1 MTEEKKEY
9 RLTKQ
14 VKIYGW
20 SCKLGAN
27 QLNELLEKTGLKGF
41 IEDAAIVPV
50 PNTDMVQV
58 KSIDIFT
65 PIIDDPEIMGEIAAC
80 NVTNDIFAMNVPE
93 VSGMLVFLAINQN
106 TPMHIAEGILRG
118 IKTFM
123 EQKINSKVVG
133 GHTIYN
139 EWPLIGGEASGF
151 VDKNNLIKKYGV
163 KRGDKILL
171 TKPIGLQ
178 AIMAAYRL
186 QKDFPDMLE
195 EYSSNELNNSI
206 KLAIDLMT
214 TSNQGVVKTIY
225 SYDDFSFIHAM
236 TDVSGFGFAG
246 SLREMLQN
254 SGLSAIIETV
264 PSIRFSKNL
273 SEEYGY
279 AFNDCSCSETAGG
292 MLLAI
297 DPSKV
302 EDFSNALSSN
312 NISNWIVGTIDNKVD
327 ELVRI
332 SKKVEQIEISKV

>member
-1 MTEEKKEY
+1 
-9 RLTKQ
+9 
-14 VKIYGW
+14 
-20 SCKLGAN
+20 
-27 QLNELLEKTGLKGF
+27 
-41 IEDAAIVPV
+41 
-50 PNTDMVQV
+50 MVQV

-65 PIIDDPEIMGEIAAC
+65 PIIDEPEIMGQIAAC
-80 NVTNDIFAMNVPE
+80 NVTNDIFAMNVPD
-93 VSGMLVFLAINQN
+93 VSGMLVFLAINKN

-118 IKTFM
+118 INKFM

-133 GHTIYN
+133 GHTIYS

-151 VDKNNLIKKYGV
+151 VNKNNLIRKHGV
-163 KRGDKILL
+163 KKGDKLIL

-206 KLAIDLMT
+206 ELAINLMT

-225 SYDDFSFIHAM
+225 TYEDFSFIHAM
-236 TDVSGFGFAG
+236 TDVTGFGLSG
-246 SLREMLQN
+246 HLKEMLQK
-254 SGLSAIIETV
+254 SRLSAIIETI
-264 PSIRFSKNL
+264 PSIRLSKNL
-273 SEEYGY
+273 SEELGY
-279 AFNDCSCSETAGG
+279 AFDSCLCSETAGG

-312 NISNWIVGTIDNKVD
+312 GISNWTVGTFDNKEA

-332 SKKVEQIEISKV
+332 SKKVEQIEITKI

>member
-1 MTEEKKEY
+1 MEKIPEY

-27 QLNELLEKTGLKGF
+27 QLEELLEKTGLKGF

-50 PNTDMVQV
+50 PNSDMVQV

-65 PIIDDPEIMGEIAAC
+65 PLVDEPEIMGEISAC

-93 VSGMLVFLAINQN
+93 VSGMLVFLAINKN
-106 TPMHIAEGILRG
+106 TPMYIAEGILRG
-118 IKTFM
+118 INRFM

-151 VDKNNLIKKYGV
+151 VNKNNLIRKHGV
-163 KRGDKILL
+163 KKGDKLIL
-171 TKPIGLQ
+171 TKPIGIQ
-178 AIMAAYRL
+178 PIMAAYRL
-186 QKDFPDMLE
+186 QKDFPEMLE
-195 EYSSNELNNSI
+195 GYSSKELNNSI
-206 KLAIDLMT
+206 ELAINLMT

-225 SYDDFSFIHAM
+225 TYPDFSFIHAM
-236 TDVSGFGFAG
+236 TDVTGFGLSG
-246 SLREMLQN
+246 HLKEMLQS
-254 SGLSAIIETV
+254 SGLSAVIEKV
-264 PSIRFSKNL
+264 PSIKFSKNL
-273 SEEYGY
+273 SEELGY
-279 AFNDCSCSETAGG
+279 AFDDCLCSETAGG
-292 MLLAI
+292 MLIAV

-302 EDFSNALSSN
+302 EDFSSALSSDG
-312 NISNWIVGTIDNKVD
+312 ISNWTVGTIDNKED

-332 SKKVEQIEISKV
+332 SKKVEQIEINKA

>member
-1 MTEEKKEY
+1 MEKIPEY

-27 QLNELLEKTGLKGF
+27 QLDELLEKTGLKGF

-50 PNTDMVQV
+50 PNSDMVQV

-65 PIIDDPEIMGEIAAC
+65 PLVDEPEIMGEISAC

-93 VSGMLVFLAINQN
+93 VSGMLVFLAINKN
-106 TPMHIAEGILRG
+106 TPMYIAEGILRG
-118 IKTFM
+118 INRFM

-133 GHTIYN
+133 GHTIYS

-151 VDKNNLIKKYGV
+151 VDKNKLIRKHGV
-163 KRGDKILL
+163 KKGDKLLL

-178 AIMAAYRL
+178 PIMAAYRL

-195 EYSSNELNNSI
+195 EFSSNELNKSI
-206 KLAIDLMT
+206 ELAINLMT

-225 SYDDFSFIHAM
+225 TFDDFSFIHAM
-236 TDVSGFGFAG
+236 TDVTGFGLSG
-246 SLREMLQN
+246 HLKEMLQN
-254 SGLSAIIETV
+254 SGLSAVIDTI
-264 PSIRFSKNL
+264 PSIKFSKKL

-279 AFNDCSCSETAGG
+279 AFNECLCSETAGG

-297 DPSKV
+297 DPTKV
-302 EDFSNALSSN
+302 EDFSNALSSSG
-312 NISNWIVGTIDNKVD
+312 ITNWTVGTIDNKED

-332 SKKVEQIEISKV
+332 SKKVEQIEITKV

>member
-1 MTEEKKEY
+1 
-9 RLTKQ
+9 
-14 VKIYGW
+14 
-20 SCKLGAN
+20 
-27 QLNELLEKTGLKGF
+27 
-41 IEDAAIVPV
+41 
-50 PNTDMVQV
+50 MVQV

-65 PIIDDPEIMGEIAAC
+65 PLVDEPEIMGEISAC

-93 VSGMLVFLAINQN
+93 VSGMLVFLAINKN
-106 TPMHIAEGILRG
+106 TPMNIAEGILRG
-118 IKTFM
+118 INRFM
-123 EQKINSKVVG
+123 EQKINSQVVG

-151 VDKNNLIKKYGV
+151 VDKNNLIRKHGV
-163 KRGDKILL
+163 KKGDKLIL

-195 EYSSNELNNSI
+195 EYSSNELNKSI
-206 KLAIDLMT
+206 ELAINLMT
-214 TSNQGVVKTIY
+214 TSNQRVVKTIY
-225 SYDDFSFIHAM
+225 TYDDFSFIHAM
-236 TDVSGFGFAG
+236 TDVTGFGMAG
-246 SLREMLQN
+246 HLKEMLQN

-264 PSIRFSKNL
+264 PSIKFSKKL

-279 AFNDCSCSETAGG
+279 AFDDCLCSETAGG

-302 EDFSNALSSN
+302 EEFSNALSSN
-312 NISNWIVGTIDNKVD
+312 DISNWIVGTIDTKED

-332 SKKVEQIEISKV
+332 SKEVKQIEITKI

>member
-1 MTEEKKEY
+1 MTEKEY

-27 QLNELLEKTGLKGF
+27 QLDELLEKTGLGGL
-41 IEDAAIVPV
+41 IEDAAILPV
-50 PNTDMVQV
+50 PNSDMFQV

-65 PIIDDPEIMGEIAAC
+65 PLVDEPELMGEIAAC

-93 VSGMLVFLAINQN
+93 VSGMLVFLAINKN
-106 TPMHIAEGILRG
+106 TPMNIAEGILRG
-118 IKTFM
+118 INRFM

-133 GHTIYN
+133 GHTIYS

-151 VDKNNLIKKYGV
+151 VNKNNLIRKHGV
-163 KRGDKILL
+163 KKGDKLIL

-178 AIMAAYRL
+178 PIMAAYRL
-186 QKDFPDMLE
+186 QKDFPDMLD

-206 KLAIDLMT
+206 ELAKNLMT

-236 TDVSGFGFAG
+236 TDVTGFGLSG
-246 SLREMLQN
+246 HLKEMLQK
-254 SGLSAIIETV
+254 SRLSAIIETV
-264 PSIRFSKNL
+264 PSIKFSKNL
-273 SEEYGY
+273 SEELGY
-279 AFNDCSCSETAGG
+279 AFDDCLCSETAGG

-312 NISNWIVGTIDNKVD
+312 GISNWTVGTIDNKED

-332 SKKVEQIEISKV
+332 SDKVKQIEITKI